1 MKEGACMKIK
11 INVAEWLGKR
21 KMTRNQLS
29 VATGIRPA
37 TIANYYYETL
47 KRIEVD
53 HLAKIC
59 QALDCTPGDLLEIIP
74 EDGDMLS

>member
-1 MKEGACMKIK
+1 MEEGAYMKIK

-59 QALDCTPGDLLEIIP
+59 QALDCTPGDLLEVIP
-74 EDGDMLS
+74 DSNLL